1 MKYHALSVFSVVY
14 YLVASYKIIGLLI
27 NQLASQKSCRLLMVP
42 PIDGAV
48 VILNWLFINEIYCL
62 FFKKYESDLRVSVLF
77 FRFVFIMDF

>member
-48 VILNWLFINEIYCL
+48 VILN
-62 FFKKYESDLRVSVLF
+62 
-77 FRFVFIMDF
+77 